1 MQEDVRRILKVA
13 APFAGVALGW
23 YLFLPNFKYMQL
35 SGGEYKS
42 QFLLDLQKAEILVK
56 SIHYRLTTAEEVRER
71 AATWYKCEISALQE
85 WNSWTSADPRYGVI
99 GSYEHVAAT
108 CGPDPRDDS

>member
-23 YLFLPNFKYMQL
+23 YLFLPNFRYMQL

-42 QFLLDLQKAEILVK
+42 QFLLDLRKAEVLVR
-56 SIHYRLTTAEEVRER
+56 SFHYRLTTPKAERDR
-71 AATWYKCEISALQE
+71 INAWFDCQDAAQE
-85 WNSWTSADPRYGVI
+85 EWADWTSADPRYGVV
-99 GSYEHVAAT
+99 GWREVVAEN
-108 CGPDPRDDS
+108 CGPSPVKD

>member
-23 YLFLPNFKYMQL
+23 YVFLPNFKYMEL

-42 QFLLDLQKAEILVK
+42 QFLLDLTKAEILVR
-56 SIHYRLTTAEEVRER
+56 SFHYRLTTAETERER
-71 AATWYKCEISALQE
+71 AAAWYECELAAVNE
-85 WNSWTSADPRYGVI
+85 WLDWTSADPRYGVI
-99 GSYEHVAAT
+99 DSDEHVAAT
-108 CGPDPRDDS
+108 CGPSPVKN

>member
-1 MQEDVRRILKVA
+1 MQEDIRRILKVA

-23 YLFLPNFKYMQL
+23 YLFLPSFKYMQL

-42 QFLLDLQKAEILVK
+42 QFMLDLQKAEILVK

-71 AATWYKCEISALQE
+71 VAAWYKCEITAVQE
-85 WNSWTSADPRYGVI
+85 WLDWTSADPRYGVI
-99 GSYEHVAAT
+99 DSDEHVAAT
-108 CGPDPRDDS
+108 CGPSPVKD